1 MTGMQILIVI
11 AVIGF
16 VIYQQLAGQ
25 ALRGKRVVLLPVILT
40 VIGFSDLHA
49 NAGSHLKPADVV
61 CLALGA
67 AGSIAIGLAFG
78 AITHLEARNGSL
90 WAKMPVRGLWLW
102 LAMAG
107 WRGIVY
113 LTATIV
119 HAPVA
124 ASSATLLFT
133 LGLNRLAQAAVI
145 VPRAMAKGIP
155 FAPEKD
161 GKVFMADKF
170 QRGASFAPF
179 SARFAEQ
186 RDVPNDHDYEQDA
199 VPARRNRP

>member
-1 MTGMQILIVI
+1 MQILIVI

-40 VIGFSDLHA
+40 AIGFGDLH
-49 NAGSHLKPADVV
+49 GSGGKHLVPADVA

-78 AITHLEARNGSL
+78 AIIRLEARNGSL
-90 WAKMPVRGLWLW
+90 WAKLPVRGLWLW
-102 LAMAG
+102 AALAG
-107 WRGIVY
+107 WRGAVY
-113 LTATIV
+113 VLATLV

-145 VPRAMAKGIP
+145 VPRAMAAGIP

-161 GKVFMADKF
+161 GKVFMAD
-170 QRGASFAPF
+170 
-179 SARFAEQ
+179 RF
-186 RDVPNDHDYEQDA
+186 
-199 VPARRNRP
+199 NRS